1 MTTDILKPKRG
12 GFLRPFGTTWFIIE
26 FLKGHAPE
34 ESPRIDPDVGAPM
47 VDIFDSYKTVLLFKY
62 AEDAVAREEE
72 KAIRRGETAS
82 TEEKH
87 QERLKHFLDY
97 IPIKFHRARYA
108 SFTRYFDH
116 LKRLGWV
123 EVTGK
128 TEPSEIQEHHPEGPP
143 RVFYRLTEAGW
154 KATPDEMRD
163 PIMTLYPHY
172 TRKMRSAKRRK
183 YLKF

>member
-72 KAIRRGETAS
+72 KAMKRGQPAY
-82 TEEKH
+82 TEEKR
-87 QERLKHFLDY
+87 QERLRHFLDN

-128 TEPSEIQEHHPEGPP
+128 TEPSEIQEHHPEGEGPP
-143 RVFYRLTEAGW
+143 RVFYRLT
-154 KATPDEMRD
+154 
-163 PIMTLYPHY
+163 LSPH
-172 TRKMRSAKRRK
+172 
-183 YLKF
+183 

>member
-1 MTTDILKPKRG
+1 
-12 GFLRPFGTTWFIIE
+12 
-26 FLKGHAPE
+26 
-34 ESPRIDPDVGAPM
+34 M

-72 KAIRRGETAS
+72 KAIRRGETAY

-123 EVTGK
+123 EATDS
-128 TEPSEIQEHHPEGPP
+128 PLLNHRSLGPP
-143 RVFYRLTEAGW
+143 RL
-154 KATPDEMRD
+154 P
-163 PIMTLYPHY
+163 
-172 TRKMRSAKRRK
+172 SASGILPPWV
-183 YLKF
+183 Y

>member
-1 MTTDILKPKRG
+1 ML
-12 GFLRPFGTTWFIIE
+12 
-26 FLKGHAPE
+26 APRWLLIY
-34 ESPRIDPDVGAPM
+34 STV
-47 VDIFDSYKTVLLFKY
+47 SKTVLLFKY

-72 KAIRRGETAS
+72 KAIRRGETAY

-172 TRKMRSAKRRK
+172 TRRCEAPSDANTSNFDLPAALSILAPPGPIHDNLQTR
-183 YLKF
+183 